1 MKKIIG
7 SIITAVLASMALA
20 VPVAGQNQSLF
31 YGEYH
36 NYSVTFKEDGEA
48 VVYAKLVFTNSGDK
62 DITSYIFKAKDT
74 ELKELAVL
82 QVKLPQ
88 ECADYTQVYDPITGR
103 NKCARYRDPDYNS
116 YYYYSY
122 GSTEE
127 ITYRNAKFSNE
138 GLNYTVTL
146 PEALKPEKTSALLLA
161 YTSPNYTKNS
171 FSAKTY
177 NFPTLTIG
185 NRITEAKIG
194 VSVDEG
200 LVLEG
205 VTTPTYCTMG
215 MCPISASKDVAV
227 SAIGDAS
234 GISST
239 PVTNRSLDNLYA
251 SIGTGQKVFEAKSIA
266 PDKSF
271 EATGRYAKSNLRLN
285 SQSLVLS
292 IVGVLIFIVIVAL
305 ISLKFRSKS
314 TKSQSKDKGKWT
326 SLNLVGKMVPV
337 ASLLPMAGLIGGTWY
352 LASESFSK
360 NIWSTLNGAG
370 KSFTVVF
377 AVLIYIVLVGISP
390 LIYGLK
396 SGWRAALSLIIA
408 QTIWATILL
417 AIALPI
423 MIFAN

>member
-1 MKKIIG
+1 MKKILG
-7 SIITAVLASMALA
+7 SFLAAILASLTFTVPAL
-20 VPVAGQNQSLF
+20 GQNQNLF

-48 VVYAKLVFTNSGDK
+48 IVYVKLVFTNSGDE
-62 DITSYIFKAKDT
+62 DITSYSFKAKDS
-74 ELKELAVL
+74 ELKELAIL
-82 QVKLPQ
+82 QVKLPR
-88 ECADYTQVYDPITGR
+88 ECADYTQIYDSTTGR
-103 NKCARYRDPDYNS
+103 NICARYRDPDYNS

-127 ITYRNAKFSNE
+127 ITYRNAKFTNE
-138 GLNYTVTL
+138 GLNYTIDL
-146 PEALKPEKTSALLLA
+146 PEALKPDKTSALLLA
-161 YTSPNYTKNS
+161 YTSTDYTKTS
-171 FSAKTY
+171 FSATSYK
-177 NFPTLTIG
+177 FPTLTIG

-215 MCPISASKDVAV
+215 ICAINASKEVTA

-234 GISST
+234 STSSA

-251 SIGTGQKVFEAKSIA
+251 SIGTGQKVSEAKSVS
-266 PDKSF
+266 PDKAF
-271 EATGRYAKSNLRLN
+271 ETTGKYAKSSLRLN
-285 SQSLVLS
+285 LQSFILS
-292 IVGVLIFIVIVAL
+292 SIGVLFLILIIVI
-305 ISLKFRSKS
+305 ISVKLRNKS
-314 TKSQSKDKGKWT
+314 IKSQSPKNGKWT
-326 SLNLVGKMVPV
+326 GINLVGKMVPV

-360 NIWSTLNGAG
+360 NVWSTLNGTG

-377 AVLIYIVLVGISP
+377 AILIYIVLISISP
-390 LIYGLK
+390 FIYGLK
-396 SGWRAALSLIIA
+396 SGWRAVVSVVIMQI
-408 QTIWATILL
+408 IWATLLL

-423 MIFAN
+423 IIFSN